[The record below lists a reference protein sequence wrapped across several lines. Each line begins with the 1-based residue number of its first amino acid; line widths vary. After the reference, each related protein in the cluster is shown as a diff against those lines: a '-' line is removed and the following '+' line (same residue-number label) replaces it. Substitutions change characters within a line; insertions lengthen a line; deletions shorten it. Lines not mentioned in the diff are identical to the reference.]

1 MQLYRNHPVWY
12 LCCSFGPYSNLQF
25 LPDVEFNAGPQIG
38 EFPNNPEFTQAW
50 NWFSVEHL
58 PPPFGHFT
66 NLTKFVPSLV
76 LSTRSVFCPH
86 LDSFL
91 QFAHSLQNI
100 NSLVRGSAI
109 GRQPVL
115 WCGGP
120 YLSVSEGLVL
130 YMMRTSSQPLQHP
143 QNKRILYT
151 FPSAYYTILT

>member
-1 MQLYRNHPVWY
+1 MQ
-12 LCCSFGPYSNLQF
+12 
-25 LPDVEFNAGPQIG
+25 FNAGPQIG
-38 EFPNNPEFTQAW
+38 EFPNNPELTQAW

-100 NSLVRGSAI
+100 NSFVRGWAN
-109 GRQPVL
+109 GC
-115 WCGGP
+115 CGMGAH
-120 YLSVSEGLVL
+120 VSEAKNFYKTLGRNLFLSYPTFLICKAVL
-130 YMMRTSSQPLQHP
+130 SYLASISSNKLHCTTMQLQAAMRMFKKCIKNHMSL
-143 QNKRILYT
+143 L
-151 FPSAYYTILT
+151 